1 MNRVNR
7 CHTWTDTV
15 NAVHAIHNTGIPVG
29 VHLIMGLP
37 GETRDDMLATIDAV
51 NALPIDM
58 VKIHQ
63 LQILRGTRMAQEYA
77 QKDTDIHLFDVESYL
92 DLCCDIV
99 HRLRSD
105 IAIDRFIS
113 QSPADMLIAP
123 KWGLKNYQFTHL
135 LQRRLANQPAQ

>member
-1 MNRVNR
+1 MA
-7 CHTWTDTV
+7 DTV
-15 NAVHAIHNTGIPVG
+15 QAVHAVHTAGIPVG

-37 GETRDDMLATIDAV
+37 GETRDDMLATIDTV
-51 NALPIDM
+51 NTLPIDM

-63 LQILRGTRMAQEYA
+63 LQILRGTRMAREYA
-77 QKDTDIHLFDVESYL
+77 CPDTDIRLFDVDSYL

-99 HRLRSD
+99 RRLRRD

-123 KWGLKNYQFTHL
+123 RWGLKNYQFVHL
-135 LQRRLANQPAQ
+135 LHRRLAQTATENAST